1 MLVRKMMIR
10 LVRIYRMMRRRKKI
24 LVMHYQFYTLLSN
37 EMDEDGFIVVEMGL
51 LCAVSSP
58 HTQVRPQIQMQAQI
72 QIQLIKMMMM
82 IQEMGL

>member
-37 EMDEDGFIVVEMGL
+37 EMDEDGFIVVQRWNL
-51 LCAVSSP
+51 SVPSVSAAV
-58 HTQVRPQIQMQAQI
+58 
-72 QIQLIKMMMM
+72 
-82 IQEMGL
+82 